1 MQSWDGYCRE
11 ETEMEA
17 RESWEGGVSS
27 PPAAAHGNLDS
38 LWGIVPTE
46 AHSSGNENSEQWE
59 QWEQWAAIRQS
70 HSPPLFFFLEATMAS
85 LAMVHRIAE
94 SDTTEVT

>member
-27 PPAAAHGNLDS
+27 PPAAAYGNLDS
-38 LWGIVPTE
+38 LWETVVPTE

-59 QWEQWAAIRQS
+59 QWEKLAALRQS
-70 HSPPLFFFLEATMAS
+70 HSPPLFFLFGS
-85 LAMVHRIAE
+85 NCGQPGCG
-94 SDTTEVT
+94 S